1 MNIIA
6 DTNVVVRLLV
16 QDDPVQSAQARKLF
30 LEADTFTIPS
40 SVMCEY
46 VWVLSH
52 AYKQDRER
60 IASSIRRLMTV
71 ESVIVKDDEIEAGL
85 ALLEQGGDFADG
97 VHAYAGSCLAP
108 KHAVFASFDKKAVR
122 LLSAQGTSTL
132 SPANLS
138 ESE

>member
-6 DTNVVVRLLV
+6 DTNVLVRLLV
-16 QDDPVQSAQARKLF
+16 RDDPEQSEQARKLF
-30 LEADTFTIPS
+30 LEANTFTIPT

-52 AYKQDRER
+52 AYKQDHER
-60 IASSIRRLMTV
+60 IASSIRTLMRV

-108 KHAVFASFDKKAVR
+108 KHALFASFDRKAIR
-122 LLSAQGTSTL
+122 LLSRQGTPTL
-132 SPANLS
+132 SPSA
-138 ESE
+138 